1 MDEIVMERRESKRE
15 VQDLLM
21 EAMKSDAKFNWKD
34 TDDLP
39 EEILISIGEVA

>member
-21 EAMKSDAKFNWKD
+21 EAMKKRC
-34 TDDLP
+34 
-39 EEILISIGEVA
+39 EV